1 MIPDPHKIDFLRKS
15 FTPIFQRYRIQK
27 AILFGSYARGD
38 ESRRSDI
45 DLILIQETSLPFLQ
59 RYEPIL
65 AELNQALQGP
75 AVEVL
80 IYTPAE
86 LESIQHRPFI
96 RQALSEGIILYE
108 HEEVSV

>member
-1 MIPDPHKIDFLRKS
+1 MQPNPQKIDFLRNC
-15 FTPIFQRYRIQK
+15 FTPIFQRHRIQK
-27 AILFGSYARGD
+27 AILFGSYARGE

-59 RYEPIL
+59 RYESIL
-65 AELNQALQGP
+65 AELNRAIQGP
-75 AVEVL
+75 AVEIL

-86 LESIQHRPFI
+86 LTSIQHRPFI

-108 HEEVSV
+108 QKEVSV